1 MRKYIDWWSLTSI
14 LAVIILSF
22 FVLGCAGNMRVKL
35 DPNSPVYKPKNDF
48 ELNYGFFV
56 TKDEREKG
64 YSIENYPK
72 LINPVKP
79 FDLIDTLEEFNR
91 FEKHFWDIRDT
102 NPSTPE
108 NEFKDTID
116 QRIQDI
122 KNEIFSGDTD
132 IPLTRFD
139 RNGGLKGDLAHVY
152 LLRGT
157 PHFKAKLSRGT
168 HHVELMVWYYF
179 DFQGKP
185 IFKFLF
191 YDNYGTVRLFRRHVM
206 MASPENLF
214 DPLMSPLKEI
224 SNRFV
229 NTPEELYEV
238 WRELE
243 LQDPEWA
250 FLGALLQ
257 FSYYSDVV
265 IEGGGSKKLGA
276 LDPPEPAALTAER
289 FKPTVLGQPDDLTG
303 REFNYSS
310 YHSLI
315 PAELIISKDDR
326 PSFTLHTGYAYVDW
340 EIKGDDA
347 EFVLDL
353 RISLQNKTTKSIK
366 EFSVRISILKS
377 RAEVE
382 LKKRN
387 SVMFEV
393 PLDDIQNF
401 AKPEEPKQTLRQ
413 LVDGLE
419 PGTYVVNGDL
429 RHPVTKKSAGGWR
442 EEIVIR

>member
-1 MRKYIDWWSLTSI
+1 MKKNLLT
-14 LAVIILSF
+14 AVLMIFSF
-22 FVLGCAGNMRVKL
+22 NFLGCAGNIKVKL
-35 DPNSPVYKPKNDF
+35 DPNSPAYKLKNDF
-48 ELNYGFFV
+48 ELDYGFFI
-56 TKDEREKG
+56 TPDEREKG

-72 LINPVKP
+72 LVNPIKP
-79 FDLIDTLEEFNR
+79 FSLIDTTGEFNR

-108 NEFKDTID
+108 NEFKDIID

-122 KNEIFSGDTD
+122 KNEIFSGDID

-152 LLRGT
+152 LLYGT
-157 PHFKAKLSRGT
+157 PHFKAKLSQGT
-168 HHVELMVWYYF
+168 YHVELMVWYYF

-191 YDNYGTVRLFRRHVM
+191 YNNYGTVRLFRRHIM

-214 DPLMSPLKEI
+214 DPMISPLKEI
-224 SNRFV
+224 SNRFM

-265 IEGGGSKKLGA
+265 IEGGGSKELGA

-289 FKPTVLGQPDDLTG
+289 FRPTVLGQPDDFTG
-303 REFNYSS
+303 REFIYSS

-315 PAELIISKDDR
+315 PAELIITKEDR
-326 PSFTLHTGYAYVDW
+326 PSFTLITGYADVDW

-353 RISLQNKTTKSIK
+353 RISLQNKMTRKIK
-366 EFSVRISILKS
+366 EFSVRLSSKKS
-377 RAEVE
+377 RAEIE
-382 LKKRN
+382 LKRRN
-387 SVMFEV
+387 SVMMKV
-393 PLDDIQNF
+393 LLDDVQNF
-401 AKPEEPKQTLRQ
+401 ARPEEPRQILRQ
-413 LVDGLE
+413 LVDSLE
-419 PGTYVVNGDL
+419 PGTYVVNVDL

-442 EEIVIR
+442 EEIIIR

>member
-1 MRKYIDWWSLTSI
+1 MRRNIV
-14 LAVIILSF
+14 AVLMIFSF
-22 FVLGCAGNMRVKL
+22 TFLGCAGNIKVKL
-35 DPNSPVYKPKNDF
+35 DPNSPVYKSKNDF

-56 TKDEREKG
+56 TPDEREKG

-72 LINPVKP
+72 LVNPIKP
-79 FDLIDTLEEFNR
+79 FDPIDTLQEFNR

-102 NPSTPE
+102 DPSTPE
-108 NEFKDTID
+108 NEFKDIID

-122 KNEIFSGDTD
+122 KNEIFAGDPD

-152 LLRGT
+152 LLHGT
-157 PHFKAKLSRGT
+157 PHFKAKLSQGT
-168 HHVELMVWYYF
+168 NHVELMVWYYF
-179 DFQGKP
+179 DFQSKP

-191 YDNYGTVRLFRRHVM
+191 YDNYGTARLFKKHII
-206 MASPENLF
+206 MASLENLF
-214 DPLMSPLKEI
+214 DPAVSPLKEI

-229 NTPEELYEV
+229 NTPEDLYEV

-243 LQDPEWA
+243 LQDPEGA
-250 FLGALLQ
+250 FRGALIQ

-265 IEGGGSKKLGA
+265 IEGGGSKRLGA

-289 FKPTVLGQPDDLTG
+289 FKPTVLGQPDDLAG
-303 REFNYSS
+303 REFSYSS

-315 PAELIISKDDR
+315 PAELIITKGDR
-326 PSFTLHTGYAYVDW
+326 PSFTLHTGYKDVDW
-340 EIKGDDA
+340 EIKGDYA

-366 EFSVRISILKS
+366 EFSVRLSSKKS

-387 SVMFEV
+387 SVMIKV
-393 PLDDIQNF
+393 LLDDVQNF
-401 AKPEEPKQTLRQ
+401 AKPEEPKQTLHQ
-413 LVDGLE
+413 LVDGLK
-419 PGTYVVNGDL
+419 PGVYVINADL
-429 RHPVTKKSAGGWR
+429 RHPVTKKSAAGWR
-442 EEIVIR
+442 EEITIK